1 MVARVVF
8 LGAVFFG
15 FELIFLSYVVF
26 LYHPSTTTT
35 PGMIFYPRWKSTDTV
50 NCSGPIAT
58 NVSESTQSLMVDD
71 DTTNED
77 DSDVWFSTFLL
88 ILVPIRPSD
97 IYARHLI
104 RTTWFE
110 NFDNSTEDVVLRYA
124 VGNRTMDADKR
135 FELTEENGTYGDII
149 FVDSAEDVAALTN
162 KTLALLKWANSHVN
176 FSYFMKCDDD
186 TYVFIDNMLDEL
198 RKRQTTTKLY
208 FGKFLEN
215 GPIVRGNYKWA
226 DNDWD
231 LGPVYLP
238 FAMGGGYIL
247 SHDLVAALSENSH
260 RLKWHINEDTA
271 IGSWLSAFDYERR
284 SDFRFCFLYKGH
296 VKSLEECT
304 APYLAILLFGF
315 SREELKMHFNHYH
328 EQVNANENVTIL
340 TPPTEPPTK
349 PAPTRRTHSRPRP
362 TRKTVRIPT
371 TKTTEGSTTKS
382 TEKSTEKSTAKST
395 EKSTEKST
403 KKSTEKP
410 KKSDASPQTFEEI
423 PTNSLR

>member
-1 MVARVVF
+1 MMMVARVVF

-50 NCSGPIAT
+50 NCSRPITT
-58 NVSESTQSLMVDD
+58 NVSEYIEPPEVDND
-71 DTTNED
+71 DTTNDD
-77 DSDVWFSTFLL
+77 DSDIWFSTFLL

-110 NFDNSTEDVVLRYA
+110 NFDNSSEDVVLRYA

-135 FELTEENGTYGDII
+135 FELTEENGTFGDII

-162 KTLALLKWANSHVN
+162 KTLALIKWANRHVN

-186 TYVFIDNMLDEL
+186 TYVFIDNMIDEL
-198 RKRQTTTKLY
+198 RKRQTTTRLY
-208 FGKFLEN
+208 LGKFLEN

-260 RLKWHINEDTA
+260 RLRWHINEDTA

-349 PAPTRRTHSRPRP
+349 AETTKRTHSRPRP
-362 TRKTVRIPT
+362 SRRTIQRPT
-371 TKTTEGSTTKS
+371 TKTTEAPTTKLTEKSTTKS
-382 TEKSTEKSTAKST
+382 TEKSTT
-395 EKSTEKST
+395 KST
-403 KKSTEKP
+403 KKSTENP
-410 KKSDASPQTFEEI
+410 KKSDSTPLTPKEI
-423 PTNSLR
+423 PETNSLK